1 MRTFL
6 LFVCE
11 GAIAGHSDEIH
22 EQQIGTHVFGR
33 KPEYNPSED
42 NIVRVE
48 ARNLRKRLEE
58 YFEHEG
64 ATEPVVITVPKG
76 GYVPVFE
83 PRPELPAADAEPS
96 RSHFSPWLIVAV
108 LAVVC
113 LSLGWRLMRGSSA
126 AESSPIWSQLFDPAH
141 TTLIAL
147 ADSNLSLYQDLT
159 QKDVP
164 LEQYIGGRY
173 LPPASDDWL
182 SIIPRRHYTSLA
194 DATLAARIAQLNA
207 ASAGRT
213 DIRYARSLEIRDF
226 KSGHVILLG
235 SKRANPWV
243 ELFEPQMHYMVQYDT
258 ANHRALVRNRAPR
271 SGEAAEYRMESSDR
285 KNGRAYG
292 VIAFLPNLARTGNV
306 LIIQGLNMEATEAAG
321 EMVLSP
327 QLTQKLL
334 DAIGAEAGTPLPPFE
349 VLLRIRAV
357 GGAAKDTEIVAVR
370 RPAA

>member
-6 LFVCE
+6 LHVCE
-11 GAIAGHSDEIH
+11 CAIAGHSHEIH
-22 EQQIGTHVFGR
+22 EQQIGSSVFGR
-33 KPEYNPSED
+33 KPDYNPSED

-64 ATEPVVITVPKG
+64 ACEPVVITVPKG

-83 PRPELPAADAEPS
+83 PRPEVTAPPAVRS
-96 RSHFSPWLIVAV
+96 RSRFSPWVLVA
-108 LAVVC
+108 LPAIVC
-113 LSLGWRLMRGSSA
+113 LMLGWRVMRAPTG
-126 AESSPIWSQLFDPAH
+126 AEPSPIWSQLFDPAH
-141 TTLIAL
+141 TTLIAV
-147 ADSNLSLYQDLT
+147 ADSHVALYQDLA
-159 QKDVP
+159 QKDVA
-164 LEQYIGGRY
+164 LEQYMGGKY
-173 LPPASDDWL
+173 LPPVSDEWL
-182 SIIPRRHYTSLA
+182 SIISRRHYTSLA
-194 DATLAARIAQLNA
+194 DATLAARIAQVNA

-213 DIRYARSLEIRDF
+213 EIRYARSLEIRDF
-226 KSGHVILLG
+226 KSGHVILFG

-243 ELFEPQMHYMVQYDT
+243 ELFEPQMNFLLQYDT
-258 ANHRALVRNRAPR
+258 AHRRALVRNRAPR
-271 SGEAAEYRMESSDR
+271 PGEAREYYMESSDR
-285 KNGRAYG
+285 KNGRAYA

-334 DAIGAEAGTPLPPFE
+334 DAVGGREGKPLIFFEA
-349 VLLRIRAV
+349 LLRLRAV